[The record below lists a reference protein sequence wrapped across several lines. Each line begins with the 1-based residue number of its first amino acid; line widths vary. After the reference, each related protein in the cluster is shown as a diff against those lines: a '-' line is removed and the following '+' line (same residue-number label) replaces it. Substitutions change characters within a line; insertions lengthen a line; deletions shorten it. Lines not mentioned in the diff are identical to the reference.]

1 VIAMR
6 HLLILLSFCF
16 LVASC
21 RHTSPHDK
29 MLLFHADSLMETH
42 PDCALTLLKH
52 ITDSKCLS
60 SSDHALYAL
69 LMSQA
74 FEKCYIFIKSDSLIR
89 IATKYYGNHNPVR
102 AGYAWFYLAR
112 VDGNCSNAEGRASAL
127 LKAQTYATESNNHK
141 LLGLIY
147 SDKAREYLSQR
158 QLDSMRQY
166 YRLAYSTFQTDSD
179 RRNSVV
185 ALFNV
190 GVSYY
195 LKSKFD
201 SALVYFCIVEK
212 QAVPIHEEAL
222 TSSIQ
227 RLMGVSYAFQKNYP
241 KALFHARQSTL
252 ISDVYDYSKWYI
264 FAMVYNQTGQLDS
277 ARFYLKKCQNP
288 HEMAPDYDRLWQEN
302 YEKEGNF
309 RMALYYSKK
318 VVSAKDSLNK
328 LSLKESF
335 AGLEKKYNYERVAA
349 ENKTLIINNQK
360 NKDMI
365 LLLLL
370 SLSAGALILLFWRFH
385 LKRQQLEQHK
395 ALVKQE
401 QALVEKEKE
410 NNRLLQ
416 NQVKMQQ
423 ALLKNIELYKRMAM
437 ARLTRSNAKSDHNSN
452 ENATLPL
459 NASTFYDEF
468 IASTDALYLNYSTRL
483 VNQYPQLTKNDLL
496 VCCLLHAGLDSAMIA
511 SLLDIQVSSLHITRT
526 RVRKKLNLIRDE
538 NLLDFLAN
546 F

>member
-89 IATKYYGNHNPVR
+89 IATKYYGNRNPVR

>member
-1 VIAMR
+1 
-6 HLLILLSFCF
+6 
-16 LVASC
+16 
-21 RHTSPHDK
+21 
-29 MLLFHADSLMETH
+29 
-42 PDCALTLLKH
+42 
-52 ITDSKCLS
+52 
-60 SSDHALYAL
+60 
-69 LMSQA
+69 
-74 FEKCYIFIKSDSLIR
+74 
-89 IATKYYGNHNPVR
+89 
-102 AGYAWFYLAR
+102 
-112 VDGNCSNAEGRASAL
+112 
-127 LKAQTYATESNNHK
+127 
-141 LLGLIY
+141 
-147 SDKAREYLSQR
+147 
-158 QLDSMRQY
+158 
-166 YRLAYSTFQTDSD
+166 
-179 RRNSVV
+179 
-185 ALFNV
+185 
-190 GVSYY
+190 
-195 LKSKFD
+195 
-201 SALVYFCIVEK
+201 
-212 QAVPIHEEAL
+212 
-222 TSSIQ
+222 
-227 RLMGVSYAFQKNYP
+227 
-241 KALFHARQSTL
+241 
-252 ISDVYDYSKWYI
+252 
-264 FAMVYNQTGQLDS
+264 
-277 ARFYLKKCQNP
+277 
-288 HEMAPDYDRLWQEN
+288 MAPDYDRLWQEN

>member
-1 VIAMR
+1 MR
-6 HLLILLSFCF
+6 YLLILLSFCF

-21 RHTSPHDK
+21 RHTSSHDK
-29 MLLFHADSLMETH
+29 LLLTRADSLMETH

-318 VVSAKDSLNK
+318 VVAAKDSLNQ

-335 AGLEKKYNYERVAA
+335 AGLEKKYNYQLIST
-349 ENKTLIINNQK
+349 ENDKLMSKNQRQMNFILMGLLAFLSFIIFF
-360 NKDMI
+360 
-365 LLLLL
+365 
-370 SLSAGALILLFWRFH
+370 LLFF
-385 LKRQQLEQHK
+385 LNKKRKELLQQQIITT
-395 ALVKQE
+395 Q
-401 QALVEKEKE
+401 EKEKAT
-410 NNRLLQ
+410 LLE
-416 NQVKMQQ
+416 QQ
-423 ALLKNIELYKRMAM
+423 LQMKEMLRKKIDTFKQTALLPQKAM
-437 ARLTRSNAKSDHNSN
+437 KESDNARQL
-452 ENATLPL
+452 E
-459 NASTFYDEF
+459 
-468 IASTDALYLNYSTRL
+468 DALNNIDAYYKHISSRL
-483 VNQYPQLTKNDLL
+483 KNQFSCLTHTEIRIVLLILVGFTSSQIAKLLCSSENTINVHRVSIHKKMKIEGKTDL
-496 VCCLLHAGLDSAMIA
+496 I
-511 SLLDIQVSSLHITRT
+511 
-526 RVRKKLNLIRDE
+526 
-538 NLLDFLAN
+538 DFL
-546 F
+546 FRF